1 MTMGMVD
8 LIQGEEGDNNDNDD
22 NDDDNDDN
30 WNNNLLSAMLWAA
43 TGRVK
48 TPC

>member
-1 MTMGMVD
+1 MGMVD

-22 NDDDNDDN
+22 NDDDK
-30 WNNNLLSAMLWAA
+30 WNNDLLSAMLWAA
-43 TGRVK
+43 TGRVR